1 MKITKSMIFPL
12 FILFIVLILVMS
24 SLFNHLPEMNFNY
37 NVNNEF
43 TIFQNSGGNINR
55 LKIISNFTST
65 NSDDQL
71 KSAFKKNEILSQN
84 IKYIYY
90 VTRDFYKR
98 FGTKKLYYNKNYF
111 KERKY
116 FSDGLGTK
124 NPGTGQIQVMVFR
137 VQGGPFLSLVQA
149 V

>member
-1 MKITKSMIFPL
+1 
-12 FILFIVLILVMS
+12 MS

-43 TIFQNSGGNINR
+43 TIFQNSGGNIKR
-55 LKIISNFTST
+55 LKIISNFS
-65 NSDDQL
+65 SADQL
-71 KSAFKKNEILSQN
+71 NSAFKKNEILSQN

-116 FSDGLGTK
+116 FSDGSCTK

>member
-1 MKITKSMIFPL
+1 MIFPL

-55 LKIISNFTST
+55 LKIISNFTS
-65 NSDDQL
+65 DDQL

-116 FSDGLGTK
+116 FSDGSGTK
-124 NPGTGQIQVMVFR
+124 VPKTQVPGRSRFFGYR
-137 VQGGPFLSLVQA
+137 ADYFLV
-149 V
+149 